1 MKYWRRYVDDIVL
14 VFTSRDQWESFK
26 ETCNDIFVDDVNAIK
41 LTSVVQEDGKPVPV
55 LDVELS
61 IDEQGKVKWTHY
73 RKKVASTQVIHFRS
87 AHDLQTKM
95 TFASSEVLR
104 ILRNCRDE
112 EDAEP
117 FIETFRHRLRAGE
130 WPEAVINTQIAE
142 GYRRRDGILAQV
154 SRGERSLFRSRE
166 ERAMIRERIRKE
178 NRRERARTNTMELCR
193 MTLPFCADKSM
204 LQRSKHTIKR
214 SKLNIQVREGA
225 GDIASNLLSVI
236 DFKPLKCTGCAVCRA
251 PEHPD
256 LPKPRCNDRGIA
268 YVIRHNADG
277 VEYVGETS
285 RQIGIR
291 LAEHLKPVS
300 EEQIRRFKENKK
312 GEHTCS
318 AVAAYCMEKH
328 NGNFD
333 VSIGLLSKGK
343 NCAHRLALEN
353 NGIELRQA
361 GMNRMHDGVNIG

>member
-1 MKYWRRYVDDIVL
+1 MHWEKGTSDPVYGLWRTH
-14 VFTSRDQWESFK
+14 TSQKHISKKSQLQFISIKFK
-26 ETCNDIFVDDVNAIK
+26 RAFV
-41 LTSVVQEDGKPVPV
+41 
-55 LDVELS
+55 
-61 IDEQGKVKWTHY
+61 
-73 RKKVASTQVIHFRS
+73 
-87 AHDLQTKM
+87 
-95 TFASSEVLR
+95 
-104 ILRNCRDE
+104 
-112 EDAEP
+112 
-117 FIETFRHRLRAGE
+117 
-130 WPEAVINTQIAE
+130 
-142 GYRRRDGILAQV
+142 RRG
-154 SRGERSLFRSRE
+154 
-166 ERAMIRERIRKE
+166 
-178 NRRERARTNTMELCR
+178 
-193 MTLPFCADKSM
+193 
-204 LQRSKHTIKR
+204 
-214 SKLNIQVREGA
+214 
-225 GDIASNLLSVI
+225 
-236 DFKPLKCTGCAVCRA
+236 
-251 PEHPD
+251 D

-291 LAEHLKPVS
+291 LAEHLKPVF